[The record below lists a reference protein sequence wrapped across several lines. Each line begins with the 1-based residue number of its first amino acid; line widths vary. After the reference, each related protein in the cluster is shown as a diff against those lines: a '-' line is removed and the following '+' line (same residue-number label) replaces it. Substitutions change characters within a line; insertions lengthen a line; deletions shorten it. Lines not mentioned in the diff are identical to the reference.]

1 MSQACIPCRKQKRKC
16 DKLFPVCS
24 LCKRLNKSCSYPVI
38 DAESPR
44 PISVPEL
51 SDLTPLNIRY
61 TLEAQVSSI
70 VGDGPQLQEAIA
82 VYFRTV
88 HVWLPVVAETTFYSR
103 LWKFRTQPAPSEFSV
118 LTLCM
123 FLVCAMPV
131 DGTVSAETRSLYVL
145 VKGFVATLEAMGTN
159 SLDMLQA
166 RLLLTVFEVGHAIYP
181 AAYISAGANVRA
193 AIALGASAA
202 SSEDLHE
209 VFLGPG
215 KAEEAR
221 RTWRGIVIT
230 DR

>member
-1 MSQACIPCRKQKRKC
+1 MSQACIRCRKQKRKC

-38 DAESPR
+38 DAESPH

-51 SDLTPLNIRY
+51 SDLTSLNIRY
-61 TLEAQVSSI
+61 TLEAQVSSV

-82 VYFRTV
+82 VYFQTV
-88 HVWLPVVAETTFYSR
+88 HVWLPVVAEITFYSR
-103 LWKFRTQPAPSEFSV
+103 LWKFRTQSAPSEFSV
-118 LTLCM
+118 LILCM

-131 DGTVSAETRSLYVL
+131 DGAVSAETRSLYVL

-181 AAYISAGANVRA
+181 AAYISAGTNVRA
-193 AIALGASAA
+193 AIVLGASAA

-209 VFLGPG
+209 RFLGPG

-221 RTWRGIVIT
+221 RTWWGIVIT